1 MHQGRPDA
9 VSAPVVLV
17 TGATGGIGAATARAY
32 AGRGARLVLLARSA
46 GLLETLRAELV
57 AGGAQ
62 ALVTVADVADAAAVD
77 AAFEAATREFG
88 GVDVVVHSAAVIA
101 YGRHDE
107 VPSDVWDQVIRVN
120 VMGSAHVAR
129 SALQAFKARG
139 GGSFVMIGS
148 VLGQATVP
156 FMGSYSTSKWATRGL
171 VRVLQ
176 QEARELPGVHVAVVN
191 PGSIAT
197 PIYTLAGNYTGRIGR
212 PPPPVYPPE
221 SVAREVMRVVDK
233 HKRIG
238 GVNPANLV
246 IRWGFALA
254 PRLYDV
260 LVTPLAKVAC
270 LRRQTVEPHAGHV
283 FTPSEDVVIPA
294 DGPVPW
300 PGRTSPVTVK
310 HTGPPDA
317 DHVGRELVRD
327 AIGDGRDG

>member
-1 MHQGRPDA
+1 VHQGRPEA

-57 AGGAQ
+57 ATGAQ
-62 ALVTVADVADAAAVD
+62 GLVTVADVTDAAAVD
-77 AAFEAATREFG
+77 RAFEAATREFG

-101 YGRHDE
+101 YGRHDQ
-107 VPSDVWDQVIRVN
+107 VPADVWGHVIQVN
-120 VMGSAHVAR
+120 VTGTGNVAR
-129 SALQAFKARG
+129 SALAAFGARG
-139 GGSFVMIGS
+139 GGSLVVIGS

-156 FMGSYSTSKWATRGL
+156 FMGSYATSKWAVRGL
-171 VRVLQ
+171 VRTLQ
-176 QEARELPGVHVAVVN
+176 QEARELPGVHVAIVN

-197 PIYTLAGNYTGRIGR
+197 PIYTLAGNYTGHIGR
-212 PPPPVYPPE
+212 PPPPVMQADA
-221 SVAREVMRVVDK
+221 VAREVVRVVDK

-270 LRRQTVEPHAGHV
+270 LRRQRVEPHSGHV
-283 FTPSEDVVIPA
+283 FTPSEDVVLPA

-300 PGRTSPVTVK
+300 PGRTAPVTVL
-310 HTGPPDA
+310 HAGTPDD
-317 DHVGRELVRD
+317 DHAGCELVRD
-327 AIGDGRDG
+327 AAGDGRHA

>member
-1 MHQGRPDA
+1 MTET
-9 VSAPVVLV
+9 SAAGPPVVLV
-17 TGATGGIGAATARAY
+17 TGASGGIGAATARAY
-32 AGRGARLVLLARSA
+32 AARGARLVLLARSA

-77 AAFEAATREFG
+77 RAFEAATREFG
-88 GVDVVVHSAAVIA
+88 GVDIIVHSAAVIA

-107 VPSDVWDQVIRVN
+107 VPADVWDQVIRIN
-120 VMGSAHVAR
+120 VTGTANVAR
-129 SALQAFKARG
+129 SALRAFQAGG
-139 GGSFVMIGS
+139 GGSLVIIGS

-156 FMGSYSTSKWATRGL
+156 FMGSYAVSKWAVRGL
-171 VRVLQ
+171 VRTLQ

-197 PIYTLAGNYTGRIGR
+197 PIYTLAGNYAGRIGR
-212 PPPPVYPPE
+212 PPPPVLPAE
-221 SVAREVMRVVDK
+221 AVAREVMRVVDK
-233 HKRIG
+233 GKRMG

-260 LVTPLAKVAC
+260 LVTPLAKTAC
-270 LRRQTVEPHAGHV
+270 LRRQHVEPHSGHV

-294 DGPVPW
+294 AGEVPW
-300 PGRTSPVTVK
+300 PGRDAPVTVQ
-310 HTGPPDA
+310 HTGSPNGEHA
-317 DHVGRELVRD
+317 RRELLQDVV
-327 AIGDGRDG
+327 GDGRRG